1 MTIPETADMDRN
13 RKTAWSGKVLIP
25 MWTIQIGATLL
36 NIIAYIL
43 FLVYYRDYSYDW
55 SYGGAQYR

>member
-1 MTIPETADMDRN
+1 MTSSKTADMDRN

-25 MWTIQIGATLL
+25 MWTIQIGAALL
-36 NIIAYIL
+36 NIIAFIS
-43 FLVYYRDYSYDW
+43 FLVCYEDYSYDW